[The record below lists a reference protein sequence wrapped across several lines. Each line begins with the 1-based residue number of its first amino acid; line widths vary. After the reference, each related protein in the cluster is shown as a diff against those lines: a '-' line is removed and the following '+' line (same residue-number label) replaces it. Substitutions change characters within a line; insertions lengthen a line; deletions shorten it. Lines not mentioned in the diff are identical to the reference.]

1 MIMTVMLVV
10 VEEISFTG
18 GSQNCCVCFIDIV
31 DSTRIT
37 ILEIMDPQKIKRY
50 YSTFIN
56 TMAALARDFD
66 ATVIK
71 NTGDSV
77 IFYFPKTTDSSNNN
91 MSAFKNV
98 FECGLTMISVNP
110 IINVK
115 LQKEEGLPNLSYRIS
130 ADYGRVEIAKSLTSI
145 SEDLFGPTV
154 NLCAKINSRAEPNG
168 MVIGNNL
175 YQVTK
180 TKFDHL
186 YHFNKIDGYSI
197 DNSDDNK
204 YSVYSIVSK
213 DKNSNDKKLNQY
225 KDIM

>member
-10 VEEISFTG
+10 AEEISFTG
-18 GSQNCCVCFIDIV
+18 GSQYCCVCFIDIV

-37 ILEIMDPQKIKRY
+37 TFEITDPQKIKRY

-56 TMAALARDFD
+56 TMAAVARDFD

-71 NTGDSV
+71 NIGDSV
-77 IFYFPKTTDSSNNN
+77 IFYFPKTTDSSTN

-98 FECGLTMISVNP
+98 FECGLAMISVNP
-110 IINVK
+110 IIDVK

-197 DNSDDNK
+197 DNSDNK

-225 KDIM
+225 KDII

>member
-10 VEEISFTG
+10 AEEISFTG

-37 ILEIMDPQKIKRY
+37 TLEITDPQKIKSY
-50 YSTFIN
+50 YSIFIN

-186 YHFNKIDGYSI
+186 YHFNKVDGYSI
-197 DNSDDNK
+197 DNSNNK

>member
-1 MIMTVMLVV
+1 MLVV
-10 VEEISFTG
+10 AEEISFTG

-37 ILEIMDPQKIKRY
+37 TLEITDPQKIKSY
-50 YSTFIN
+50 YSIFIN

-77 IFYFPKTTDSSNNN
+77 IFYFPKTTDSSTN

-115 LQKEEGLPNLSYRIS
+115 LQKEGGLPKLSYRIS
-130 ADYGRVEIAKSLTSI
+130 ADYGRVEIAKSLTST
-145 SEDLFGPTV
+145 SEDLFGPAV

-168 MVIGNNL
+168 MVIGNSL
-175 YQVTK
+175 FQVTN
-180 TKFDHL
+180 TTFHDL

-197 DNSDDNK
+197 DNSNNQ
-204 YSVYSIVSK
+204 YSIYSIVSK
-213 DKNSNDKKLNQY
+213 DKNSNDNKLNQY
-225 KDIM
+225 KDII

>member
-1 MIMTVMLVV
+1 MLVV
-10 VEEISFTG
+10 AEEISFTG
-18 GSQNCCVCFIDIV
+18 SSQNCCVFFIDIV

-37 ILEIMDPQKIKRY
+37 TLEITDPQKIKRY
-50 YSTFIN
+50 YSIYIN
-56 TMAALARDFD
+56 TMASLARDFD

-71 NTGDSV
+71 NTGDSS
-77 IFYFPKTTDSSNNN
+77 IYYFPKTADSSNNN

-115 LQKEEGLPNLSYRIS
+115 LQKEGLPNLSYRIS
-130 ADYGRVEIAKSLTSI
+130 ADYGRVEMAKSLTSI

-154 NLCAKINSRAEPNG
+154 NLCAKINSKAEPNG

-175 YQVTK
+175 YQVIK
-180 TKFDHL
+180 TAFDDF

-197 DNSDDNK
+197 DNSNNQ
-204 YSVYSIVSK
+204 YSIYSMISK
-213 DKNSNDKKLNQY
+213 DKNSNDRKLNQY
-225 KDIM
+225 KDII

>member
-1 MIMTVMLVV
+1 MVMTVMLVV
-10 VEEISFTG
+10 AEEISFTG
-18 GSQNCCVCFIDIV
+18 SSQNCCVCFIDIV

-130 ADYGRVEIAKSLTSI
+130 ADYGRVEIAKSLTST

-154 NLCAKINSRAEPNG
+154 NLCAKINSMAASNE
-168 MVIGNNL
+168 MVIGDDL
-175 YQVTK
+175 YNIIK
-180 TKFDHL
+180 PPFGDD
-186 YHFNKIDGYSI
+186 YIFNEIDEYSI
-197 DNSDDNK
+197 DNQK
-204 YSVYSIVSK
+204 QGYSVYSVVY
-213 DKNSNDKKLNQY
+213 KNNKKN
-225 KDIM
+225 

>member
-1 MIMTVMLVV
+1 MTLMLVV

-37 ILEIMDPQKIKRY
+37 TFEITDPQKIKRY
-50 YSTFIN
+50 YSIFIN

-77 IFYFPKTTDSSNNN
+77 MFYFPKTTDSSTN

-110 IINVK
+110 IINIK
-115 LQKEEGLPNLSYRIS
+115 LQKEEGLPNLSYRVS
-130 ADYGRVEIAKSLTSI
+130 ADYGRVEIAKSLTST
-145 SEDLFGPTV
+145 SEDLFGPAV

-168 MVIGNNL
+168 MVIGNSL
-175 YQVTK
+175 YQVIK
-180 TKFDHL
+180 TTFDEL
-186 YHFNKIDGYSI
+186 YHFNKIDGYPIDDSNHQYSI
-197 DNSDDNK
+197 
-204 YSVYSIVSK
+204 YSIVSK

-225 KDIM
+225 KNII

>member
-1 MIMTVMLVV
+1 
-10 VEEISFTG
+10 
-18 GSQNCCVCFIDIV
+18 
-31 DSTRIT
+31 
-37 ILEIMDPQKIKRY
+37 MDPQKIKRY
-50 YSTFIN
+50 YSIFIN

-186 YHFNKIDGYSI
+186 YHFNKVDGYSI
-197 DNSDDNK
+197 DNSNNK

>member
-1 MIMTVMLVV
+1 VA
-10 VEEISFTG
+10 EEISFTG
-18 GSQNCCVCFIDIV
+18 GSQSCCVCFIDIV
-31 DSTRIT
+31 DSTINTVEIT
-37 ILEIMDPQKIKRY
+37 NPQKIKTY
-50 YSTFIN
+50 YSVFIN
-56 TMAALARDFD
+56 SMAALARDFD

-71 NTGDSV
+71 STGDS
-77 IFYFPKTTDSSNNN
+77 IIYYFPKTADSSNN

-110 IINVK
+110 IVNAK

-130 ADYGRVEIAKSLTSI
+130 ADYGRVEVAKSLTST
-145 SEDLFGPTV
+145 SGDLFGPTV

-180 TKFDHL
+180 GKFDDDYL
-186 YHFNKIDGYSI
+186 FNKIDEYSI
-197 DNSDDNK
+197 GDSSDNQ

-213 DKNSNDKKLNQY
+213 DKNSNDKKLKLY
-225 KDIM
+225 KNIL